1 MHFTV
6 SLDEKWRE
14 GLAQDKADR
23 IGHPKNQCCVASL
36 LVPKPI
42 LANLQMQKKDTA
54 LSGGYSM

>member
-1 MHFTV
+1 MQFTV
-6 SLDEKWRE
+6 FLNEKWRE
-14 GLAQDKADR
+14 GLSQDKTDR

-54 LSGGYSM
+54 LLG